1 MALLSEAIP
10 METMLGKTQGLIHR
24 GLQEVRGSLIMVDN
38 VANVGYDELV
48 AIRAPDGVERMGR
61 VLEVG
66 RGKAVIQIFGG
77 EMGLQV
83 DSIVSFSG
91 SAFTV
96 PLSDEILGRVFNGIF
111 EPLDNSPPVVSSERA
126 DINGS
131 PINPRSRVYP
141 NNFIQTGVSAIDGTL
156 SLVRGQKLPIFSES
170 GLPHNRLI
178 AQISRQAAVLGEKE
192 EFALVFSAMG
202 LRHDEA
208 QYFIDEF
215 RNSGALER
223 SVIILNLADD
233 PAIERLFTPRIA
245 LTAAE
250 YIAFNLGM
258 HVLVILSDMT
268 NYAEVLRELSA
279 AREEVPSRK
288 GYPGYLYSDLAS
300 IYERAGIIE
309 GMPGS
314 LTQMPILTMPGGD
327 IQHPIPDLSGYIT
340 EGQIFLDRELYMKG
354 VYPPINVLPSL
365 SRLMRKGIGK
375 GKTRDDHSDVADQL
389 YGAYARGR
397 QARDLS
403 RIVGAVGLS
412 EDEKLFLEFAD
423 AFETQFVNQGEYEN
437 RTIEMTLNIAW
448 KLLSILPEKALT
460 RIREE
465 YIEKYY
471 PKAQAPAQ
479 TK

>member
-1 MALLSEAIP
+1 L
-10 METMLGKTQGLIHR
+10 ETMLGKTYGLINR
-24 GLQEVRGSLIMVDN
+24 GLREVRGSLIMVDN
-38 VANVGYDELV
+38 VENVGYDELV
-48 AIRAPDGVERMGR
+48 KVRAPDGVDRMGR

-77 EMGLQV
+77 EMGLQS

-91 SAFTV
+91 SAFEISV
-96 PLSDEILGRVFNGIF
+96 SDEVLGRMFNGVF
-111 EPLDNSPPVVSSERA
+111 EPIDGLASIVSEESQ
-126 DINGS
+126 DINGA
-131 PINPRSRVYP
+131 PINPKARVYP
-141 NNFIQTGVSAIDGTL
+141 NNFIQTGVSAIDGML

-178 AQISRQAAVLGEKE
+178 AQISRQATILGEKE
-192 EFALVFSAMG
+192 EFALVFAAMG

-208 QYFIDEF
+208 QYFVDEF
-215 RNSGALER
+215 RTSGALER
-223 SVIILNLADD
+223 SVVILNLADD

-245 LTAAE
+245 LTVAE
-250 YIAFNLGM
+250 YVAFQLGM

-300 IYERAGIIE
+300 IYERAGIIQ
-309 GMPGS
+309 GVRGS

-340 EGQIFLDRELYMKG
+340 EGQIFLDRELFMKG
-354 VYPPINVLPSL
+354 IYPPINVLPCL

-375 GKTRDDHSDVADQL
+375 GKTREDHGDVADQL

-397 QARDLS
+397 QARDLA
-403 RIVGAVGLS
+403 RIVGEVGLS
-412 EDEKLFLEFAD
+412 EDEKLYLKFSDE
-423 AFETQFVNQGEYEN
+423 FETQFIKQGEYEN
-437 RTIEMTLNIAW
+437 RTIEQTLDIAW
-448 KLLSILPEKALT
+448 NLLSILPEDALT
-460 RIREE
+460 RIHEG
-465 YIEKYY
+465 YIAKYH
-471 PKAQAPAQ
+471 PKRRGSVGQAS
-479 TK
+479 

>member
-1 MALLSEAIP
+1 MESMLS
-10 METMLGKTQGLIHR
+10 KTHGLVSR
-24 GLQEVRGSLIMVDN
+24 GLQEIRGSLIMVDN
-38 VANVGYDELV
+38 VENVGYDELV
-48 AIRAPDGVERMGR
+48 TVRAPDGADRMGR

-77 EMGLQV
+77 EMGLQT
-83 DSIVSFSG
+83 DSVINFTG
-91 SAFTV
+91 SAFKI
-96 PLSDEILGRVFNGIF
+96 PLSDEVLGRIFNGVF
-111 EPLDNSPPVVSSERA
+111 EPIDNSPPIVSSEKE
-126 DINGS
+126 DINGT
-131 PINPRSRVYP
+131 PINPRARIYP
-141 NNFIQTGVSAIDGTL
+141 NNFIQTGVSAIDGML

-178 AQISRQAAVLGEKE
+178 AQISRQASVLGEKE

-223 SVIILNLADD
+223 SVVILNLADD
-233 PAIERLFTPRIA
+233 PAIERLYTPRIA

-250 YIAFNLGM
+250 YIAFKLGM

-268 NYAEVLRELSA
+268 NYAEVLRALSA

-309 GMPGS
+309 GLPGS

-340 EGQIFLDRELYMKG
+340 EGQVFLDRELYMRG

-375 GKTRDDHSDVADQL
+375 GKTREDHGDVADQL
-389 YGAYARGR
+389 YGAYSRGR

-403 RIVGAVGLS
+403 RIVGEVGLS
-412 EDEKLFLEFAD
+412 EDEKLYLKFAD
-423 AFETQFVNQGEYEN
+423 HFETQFINQGEYEN
-437 RTIEMTLNIAW
+437 RTIEATLDIAW
-448 KLLSILPEKALT
+448 ELLSILPEKGLT

-465 YIEKYY
+465 YIAKYY
-471 PKAQAPAQ
+471 PRIEATA
-479 TK
+479 

>member
-1 MALLSEAIP
+1 
-10 METMLGKTQGLIHR
+10 
-24 GLQEVRGSLIMVDN
+24 MVDN
-38 VANVGYDELV
+38 VENVGYDELV
-48 AIRAPDGVERMGR
+48 TVRAPDGVDRMGR

-66 RGKAVIQIFGG
+66 RGKAIIQIFGG
-77 EMGLQV
+77 EMGLQA
-83 DSIVSFSG
+83 DSVISFSG
-91 SAFTV
+91 SAFKI
-96 PLSDEILGRVFNGIF
+96 PLSDEILGRIFNGVF
-111 EPLDNSPPVVSSERA
+111 EPVDGSPAIVSSEME

-131 PINPRSRVYP
+131 PINPMARVYP
-141 NNFIQTGVSAIDGTL
+141 NNFIQTGISAIDGML

-170 GLPHNRLI
+170 GMPHNRVI
-178 AQISRQAAVLGEKE
+178 AQISRQATVLGEKE

-208 QYFIDEF
+208 EYFISEF
-215 RNSGALER
+215 RDSGALER
-223 SVIILNLADD
+223 SVMILNLADD

-250 YIAFNLGM
+250 YIAFKLGM

-268 NYAEVLRELSA
+268 NYAEVLRALSA

-300 IYERAGIIE
+300 IYERAGIIQ
-309 GMPGS
+309 GLPGS

-340 EGQIFLDRELYMKG
+340 EGQVFLDRELYMRG
-354 VYPPINVLPSL
+354 IYPPINVLPSL

-375 GKTRDDHSDVADQL
+375 GKTRDDHGDVADQL
-389 YGAYARGR
+389 YGAYSRGR

-403 RIVGAVGLS
+403 RIVGEVGLS
-412 EDEKLFLEFAD
+412 EDEKLYLKFAD
-423 AFETQFVNQGEYEN
+423 NFETQLINQGEYEN
-437 RTIEMTLNIAW
+437 RTIETTLNIAW

-460 RIREE
+460 RIHEE

-471 PKAQAPAQ
+471 PKKEAVGQSE
-479 TK
+479 

>member
-1 MALLSEAIP
+1 MESMLS
-10 METMLGKTQGLIHR
+10 KTHGLVSR
-24 GLQEVRGSLIMVDN
+24 GLQEIRGSLIMVDN
-38 VANVGYDELV
+38 VENVGYDELV
-48 AIRAPDGVERMGR
+48 TVRAPDGADRMGR

-77 EMGLQV
+77 EMGLQT
-83 DSIVSFSG
+83 DSVINFTG
-91 SAFTV
+91 SAFKI
-96 PLSDEILGRVFNGIF
+96 PLSDEVLGRIFNGVF
-111 EPLDNSPPVVSSERA
+111 EPIDNSPPIVSSEKE
-126 DINGS
+126 DINGT
-131 PINPRSRVYP
+131 PINPRARIYP
-141 NNFIQTGVSAIDGTL
+141 NNFIQTGVSAIDGML

-178 AQISRQAAVLGEKE
+178 AQISRQASVLGEKE

-223 SVIILNLADD
+223 SVVILNLADD

-250 YIAFNLGM
+250 YIAFKLGM

-268 NYAEVLRELSA
+268 NYAEVLRALSA

-309 GMPGS
+309 GLPGS

-340 EGQIFLDRELYMKG
+340 EGQVFLDRELYMRG

-375 GKTRDDHSDVADQL
+375 SKTREDHGDVADQL
-389 YGAYARGR
+389 YGAYSRGR

-403 RIVGAVGLS
+403 RIVGEVGLS
-412 EDEKLFLEFAD
+412 EDEKLYLKFAD
-423 AFETQFVNQGEYEN
+423 HFETQFINQGEYEN
-437 RTIEMTLNIAW
+437 RTIEATLDIAW
-448 KLLSILPEKALT
+448 ELLSILPEKGLT

-465 YIEKYY
+465 YIAKYY
-471 PKAQAPAQ
+471 PRIEATA
-479 TK
+479 

>member
-1 MALLSEAIP
+1 MGWSRRRRY
-10 METMLGKTQGLIHR
+10 MEFMLAKTHGLVNR
-24 GLQEVRGSLIMVDN
+24 GLQEIRGSLIMVEN
-38 VANVGYDELV
+38 VEGVGYDELV
-48 AIRAPDGVERMGR
+48 TIRAPDGVERMGR

-66 RGKAVIQIFGG
+66 RGKAVVQIFGG
-77 EMGLQV
+77 EMGLQS
-83 DSIVSFSG
+83 DSVISFSG
-91 SAFTV
+91 SAFKI
-96 PLSDEILGRVFNGIF
+96 PLSNEILGRVFNGVF
-111 EPLDNSPPVVSSERA
+111 EPIDNYPPIVSSEME

-131 PINPRSRVYP
+131 PINPRARVYP
-141 NNFIQTGVSAIDGTL
+141 NNFIQTGVSAIDGML

-178 AQISRQAAVLGEKE
+178 SQISRQAAVLGEKE

-208 QYFIDEF
+208 QYFIEEF

-223 SVIILNLADD
+223 SVVILNLADD

-250 YIAFNLGM
+250 YVAFRLGM

-309 GMPGS
+309 GLPGS

-340 EGQIFLDRELYMKG
+340 EGQVFLDRELYMKG

-375 GKTRDDHSDVADQL
+375 GKTREDHGDVADQL
-389 YGAYARGR
+389 YGAYSRGR

-403 RIVGAVGLS
+403 RIVGEVGLS
-412 EDEKLFLEFAD
+412 EDEKLYLKFAD
-423 AFETQFVNQGEYEN
+423 SFETQFINQGEYEN
-437 RTIEMTLNIAW
+437 RNIEETLNIAW

-460 RIREE
+460 RIHEE

-471 PKAQAPAQ
+471 VKTETA
-479 TK
+479 TKS

>member
-1 MALLSEAIP
+1 L
-10 METMLGKTQGLIHR
+10 ETMLGKTYGLINR
-24 GLQEVRGSLIMVDN
+24 GLREVRGSLIMVDN
-38 VANVGYDELV
+38 VENVGYDELV
-48 AIRAPDGVERMGR
+48 KVRAPDGVDRMGR

-77 EMGLQV
+77 EMGLQS

-91 SAFTV
+91 SAFEISV
-96 PLSDEILGRVFNGIF
+96 SDEVLGRMFNGVF
-111 EPLDNSPPVVSSERA
+111 EPIDGLASIVSEESQ
-126 DINGS
+126 DINGA
-131 PINPRSRVYP
+131 PINPKARVYP
-141 NNFIQTGVSAIDGTL
+141 NNFIQTGVSAIDGML

-178 AQISRQAAVLGEKE
+178 AQISRQATILGEKE
-192 EFALVFSAMG
+192 EFALVFAAMG

-208 QYFIDEF
+208 QYFVDEF
-215 RNSGALER
+215 RTSGALER
-223 SVIILNLADD
+223 SVVILNLADD

-245 LTAAE
+245 LTVAE
-250 YIAFNLGM
+250 YVAFQLGM

-300 IYERAGIIE
+300 IYERAGIIQ
-309 GMPGS
+309 GVRGS

-340 EGQIFLDRELYMKG
+340 EGQIFLDRELFMKG
-354 VYPPINVLPSL
+354 IYPPINVLPCL

-375 GKTRDDHSDVADQL
+375 GKTREDHGDVADQL

-397 QARDLS
+397 QARDLA
-403 RIVGAVGLS
+403 RIVGEVGLS
-412 EDEKLFLEFAD
+412 EDEKLYLKFSDE
-423 AFETQFVNQGEYEN
+423 FETQFIKQGEYEN
-437 RTIEMTLNIAW
+437 RTIEQTLDIAW
-448 KLLSILPEKALT
+448 NLLSILPEDALT
-460 RIREE
+460 RIHEE
-465 YIEKYY
+465 YIAKYH
-471 PKAQAPAQ
+471 PKRRGSVGQAS
-479 TK
+479 

>member
-1 MALLSEAIP
+1 MESMLS
-10 METMLGKTQGLIHR
+10 KTQGLINR
-24 GLQEVRGSLIMVDN
+24 GLQEVKGSLLMVDN
-38 VANVGYDELV
+38 VENVGYDELV
-48 AIRAPDGVERMGR
+48 TVRAPDGVERMGR

-66 RGKAVIQIFGG
+66 RGKAIIQIFGG
-77 EMGLQV
+77 EMGLQA
-83 DSIVSFSG
+83 DSVISFSG
-91 SAFTV
+91 SAFKV
-96 PLSDEILGRVFNGIF
+96 PLSDEILGRIFNGVF
-111 EPLDNSPPVVSSERA
+111 EPVDGSPAIVSSEME

-131 PINPRSRVYP
+131 PINPMARIYP
-141 NNFIQTGVSAIDGTL
+141 NNFIQTGISAIDGML

-170 GLPHNRLI
+170 GMPHNRVI
-178 AQISRQAAVLGEKE
+178 AQISRQATVLGEKE

-208 QYFIDEF
+208 EYFISEF
-215 RNSGALER
+215 RDSGALER
-223 SVIILNLADD
+223 SVMILNLADD

-250 YIAFNLGM
+250 YIAFKLGM

-268 NYAEVLRELSA
+268 NYAEVLRALSA

-300 IYERAGIIE
+300 IYERAGIIQ
-309 GMPGS
+309 GLPGS

-340 EGQIFLDRELYMKG
+340 EGQVFLDRELYMRG
-354 VYPPINVLPSL
+354 IYPPINVLPSL
-365 SRLMRKGIGK
+365 SRLMRKGIGE
-375 GKTRDDHSDVADQL
+375 GKTRDDHGDVADQL
-389 YGAYARGR
+389 YGAYSRGR

-403 RIVGAVGLS
+403 RIVGEVGLS
-412 EDEKLFLEFAD
+412 EDEKHYLKFAD
-423 AFETQFVNQGEYEN
+423 NFETQLINQGEYEN
-437 RTIEMTLNIAW
+437 RTIETTLNIAW

-460 RIREE
+460 RIHEE

-471 PKAQAPAQ
+471 LKKEAAGQSE
-479 TK
+479 